1 MYVEDIFVKR
11 DTENLGLSMREVIQN
26 ILDIGQASSCVQ
38 AENHSYY
45 LIQEKQLPN
54 MMRHGRVIKAQ
65 AKTTERLQICVLQ
78 Q

>member
-1 MYVEDIFVKR
+1 MISDIVK
-11 DTENLGLSMREVIQN
+11 
-26 ILDIGQASSCVQ
+26 ASYNVQ

-54 MMRHGRVIKAQ
+54 MMRHRRLIKAQ
-65 AKTTERLQICVLQ
+65 ATTTERLQICVSQ